1 MYKLQKYRI
10 QRLSRK
16 KYTGLSISRKSC
28 RRRRHTKTKRCHIR
42 SSTRRFRKYTIK
54 RGNKRVRKNIQYNVA
69 EAPAGGGDDDD
80 KVENAHKFKEGDQV
94 QFINNTNPNLI
105 LTVNSVSV
113 SKNTCDVWNKYVGNI
128 TTSADKLELVT
139 KPVLDAQ
146 KQQQEMDEQSLKERR
161 ALREAGEE
169 ARRAHL
175 AKLDTTG

>member
-1 MYKLQKYRI
+1 M
-10 QRLSRK
+10 
-16 KYTGLSISRKSC
+16 
-28 RRRRHTKTKRCHIR
+28 
-42 SSTRRFRKYTIK
+42 
-54 RGNKRVRKNIQYNVA
+54 
-69 EAPAGGGDDDD
+69 
-80 KVENAHKFKEGDQV
+80 ENAHKFKEGDQV